1 MNVCSCRAGRPGWAT
16 PIIEVRNPA
25 GGARSR
31 QGGDH
36 RRGTASGEAPP
47 EHNEA
52 WPAGERGRR
61 RAVVLSLPIVPG
73 RQRWRD
79 PKRVKTALM
88 DPWLDLQVALEFLV
102 LVKDFPHVGPPCGNT
117 DGATPRVEP
126 PQFAG
131 IGSLRLSDVPASVRL
146 QAASRASRCCNA
158 PSRFRPN
165 ARERL
170 VRTPLGSGCTV
181 ARLQPCRGSP
191 PSVAAIC
198 GRAKSR
204 RELQFCFFWK
214 RCSTGGFSKPTSQP
228 HCRIFLFVIVPAPR
242 GHCKMS
248 GGARFPLP

>member
-1 MNVCSCRAGRPGWAT
+1 MA
-16 PIIEVRNPA
+16 
-25 GGARSR
+25 
-31 QGGDH
+31 
-36 RRGTASGEAPP
+36 
-47 EHNEA
+47 
-52 WPAGERGRR
+52 RGRARPATGR
-61 RAVVLSLPIVPG
+61 RVVSSDRSGPA
-73 RQRWRD
+73 
-79 PKRVKTALM
+79 T
-88 DPWLDLQVALEFLV
+88 VARPEAGQNSPDGSMARPSGCARISRSGQGFS
-102 LVKDFPHVGPPCGNT
+102 HVGPPCGNT

-146 QAASRASRCCNA
+146 QAASRASRCSNA

-204 RELQFCFFWK
+204 RELQFYFFWK

-228 HCRIFLFVIVPAPR
+228 HCRLFLFVIVPAPR